1 MQAYLVH
8 YLVHNE
14 CRTGHIA
21 GILHEGY
28 EQIEDKDI
36 GQKDDNSPHTAY
48 DAVHDE
54 VFQRAVGHNPPQPCS
69 QRTDTMLYPLHR
81 VCAEH
86 ECRLEHHPHD
96 EEKYRIS
103 PHLMGDDGINDI
115 RRLLLLVRSRRIGLL
130 QGARY
135 ETVFL
140 IGDGRL
146 DVLSQLFLD
155 TFHLPVAQT
164 GPLGITGP

>member
-1 MQAYLVH
+1 
-8 YLVHNE
+8 
-14 CRTGHIA
+14 
-21 GILHEGY
+21 
-28 EQIEDKDI
+28 
-36 GQKDDNSPHTAY
+36 
-48 DAVHDE
+48 
-54 VFQRAVGHNPPQPCS
+54 
-69 QRTDTMLYPLHR
+69 
-81 VCAEH
+81 
-86 ECRLEHHPHD
+86 
-96 EEKYRIS
+96 
-103 PHLMGDDGINDI
+103 MGDDGINDI

-164 GPLGITGP
+164 GPLSITGP